1 MNVLAASLP
10 AAVGGAF
17 GILPT
22 WKLCYSANTSA
33 RTSQAELVKG
43 ELESSKIVVR
53 PASWEG
59 HAGRVQHLVLWPLE
73 PHRKTLN

>member
-10 AAVGGAF
+10 AAVGGALS
-17 GILPT
+17 ILLT
-22 WKLCYSANTSA
+22 WKLCYSATTSA

-53 PASWEG
+53 LLSWEG
-59 HAGRVQHLVLWPLE
+59 AAGQAQHLVLGPLE